1 MCGIFGI
8 LNKNSSTISYNPEY
22 INRSFKKGY
31 KRGPEQ
37 SNYQVVNDFTE
48 FGFHRLAINGLND
61 NSTQPICIEGCILIC
76 NGEIYNYKEL
86 YASLLSK
93 NVMPYT
99 DSDCEI
105 IIHMYKHYGIHET
118 LLKINGEFAF
128 ALYDTDKCLMYL
140 ARDPIGVRPLYTSGY
155 LDQNIEQ
162 VIYFASEIKMLHP
175 FINSQMEIEQ
185 FKPGSYITMHENLG
199 KWSLYNKPIQY
210 YEPYNFNSH
219 IRGCECFNC
228 CRRYM
233 MHITAVKND
242 NRPILRLINKTLNEC
257 VKRRVTTSD
266 RPIACLLSGG
276 LDSSLITAL
285 VSKYYD
291 KGQLETYSI
300 GLPGSEDLKFS
311 QIVADH
317 LGTKHTQVIMTE
329 QEFFDAI
336 PEVIESIESYD
347 TTTVRASVGNYL
359 IAKYIAQ
366 HSQAKVIFN
375 GDGSDE
381 ITGGYM
387 YFHNAPD
394 HKSFDAECYR
404 LLGDIHNFDV
414 LRSDKSVA
422 SNGLEPR
429 TPFLDKEFIDA
440 YMSIPSQIRFH
451 PGNNKCEKFLL
462 RSAFECENILPK
474 EVLWRT
480 KEAFSDGVSS
490 LKKSWYQIIDEKICA
505 SLGEVNNFVTKFNP
519 PQTREQRYYR
529 TFFEN
534 VYPDCG
540 YIIPYFWMPRFVNNA
555 TDSSART
562 LSIYNVHI

>member
-1 MCGIFGI
+1 M
-8 LNKNSSTISYNPEY
+8 
-22 INRSFKKGY
+22 
-31 KRGPEQ
+31 
-37 SNYQVVNDFTE
+37 
-48 FGFHRLAINGLND
+48 H
-61 NSTQPICIEGCILIC
+61 
-76 NGEIYNYKEL
+76 
-86 YASLLSK
+86 
-93 NVMPYT
+93 
-99 DSDCEI
+99 
-105 IIHMYKHYGIHET
+105 
-118 LLKINGEFAF
+118 
-128 ALYDTDKCLMYL
+128 L
-140 ARDPIGVRPLYTSGY
+140 ARDPIGVRPLYTAGY
-155 LDQNIEQ
+155 IDQNQGE
-162 VIYFASEIKMLHP
+162 VILFGSEVKMLHP
-175 FINSQMEIEQ
+175 FMNSYMQIEQ
-185 FKPGSYITMHENLG
+185 FAPGSYITMNKNDN
-199 KWSLYNKPIQY
+199 KWILYNMISQY

-219 IRGCECFNC
+219 AKDCQCFNC
-228 CRRYM
+228 SRRYM
-233 MHITAVKND
+233 MNISAQNND
-242 NRPILRLINKTLNEC
+242 MVPICRLINTTLNQC

-285 VSKYYD
+285 VSKYYK

-300 GLPGSEDLKFS
+300 GMPGSEDLKYS

-317 LGTKHTQVIMTE
+317 LGTKHTQIIMTE

-347 TTTVRASVGNYL
+347 TTSVRASVGNYL
-359 IAKYIAQ
+359 VSKYIAE
-366 HSQAKVIFN
+366 HSEAKVIFN

-387 YFHNAPD
+387 YFHKAPD
-394 HKSFDAECYR
+394 AITFTNECYR
-404 LLGDIHNFDV
+404 LLRDIHCFDV

-440 YMSIPSQIRFH
+440 YMSIPPNLRYH

-462 RSAFECENILPK
+462 RSAFDNENLLPK

-490 LKKSWYQIIDEKICA
+490 QKKSWYQIIDEKIA
-505 SLGEVNNFVTKFNP
+505 ANFGEVKPINTIFNP

-529 TFFEN
+529 TLFEN
-534 VYPDCG
+534 CYPDCG
-540 YIIPYFWMPRFVNNA
+540 YIVPYFWMPRFIENV

-562 LSIYNVHI
+562 LAIYNDHK

>member
-1 MCGIFGI
+1 MCGIFGL
-8 LNKNSSTISYNPEY
+8 LNRNTSKYSYKQDF
-22 INRSFKKGY
+22 IHKAFQKGK
-31 KRGPEQ
+31 KRGPETSQ
-37 SNYQVVNDFTE
+37 YRIIDNHTE

-61 NSTQPICIEGCILIC
+61 SSSQPLCVEDCILIC
-76 NGEIYNYKEL
+76 NGEIYNFREL
-86 YASLLSK
+86 YESLREK
-93 NVMPYT
+93 GVEPVT
-99 DSDCEI
+99 DSDCEV
-105 IIHMYKHYGIHET
+105 IIHMYKQYGIKDT
-118 LLKINGEFAF
+118 LHKLNGEFAF
-128 ALYDTDKCLMYL
+128 ALYDIEKGLMHL
-140 ARDPIGVRPLYTSGY
+140 ARDPIGVRPLYTAGY
-155 LDQNIEQ
+155 IDQNQGE
-162 VIYFASEIKMLHP
+162 VILFGSEVKMLHP
-175 FINSQMEIEQ
+175 FMNSYMQIEQ
-185 FKPGSYITMHENLG
+185 FAPGSYITMNKNDN
-199 KWSLYNKPIQY
+199 KWILYNMISQY

-219 IRGCECFNC
+219 AKDCQCFNC
-228 CRRYM
+228 SRRYM
-233 MHITAVKND
+233 MNISAQNND
-242 NRPILRLINKTLNEC
+242 MVPICRLINTTLNQC

-285 VSKYYD
+285 VSKYYK

-300 GLPGSEDLKFS
+300 GMPGSEDLKYS

-317 LGTKHTQVIMTE
+317 LGTKHTQIIMTE

-347 TTTVRASVGNYL
+347 TTSVRASVGNYL
-359 IAKYIAQ
+359 VSKYIAE
-366 HSQAKVIFN
+366 HSEAKVIFN

-387 YFHNAPD
+387 YFHKAPD
-394 HKSFDAECYR
+394 AITFTNECYR
-404 LLGDIHNFDV
+404 LLRDIHCFDV

-440 YMSIPSQIRFH
+440 YMSIPPNLRYH

-462 RSAFECENILPK
+462 RSAFDNENLLPK

-490 LKKSWYQIIDEKICA
+490 QKKSWYQIIDEKIA
-505 SLGEVNNFVTKFNP
+505 ANFGEVKPINTIVNP

-529 TFFEN
+529 TLFEN
-534 VYPDCG
+534 CYPDCG
-540 YIIPYFWMPRFVNNA
+540 YIVPYFWMPRFIENV

-562 LSIYNVHI
+562 LAIYNDHK